1 MILTFLLYGMS
12 CQLPRYLRYMLRI
25 QKRREVLWYML
36 CAPYK
41 RQKRYREKRN
51 LYSTS
56 TSQTGTSANC
66 LVSRKDFNEYLSK
79 LQRLQLQINRQ
90 LLKVTLVTSI
100 KRLPLAPL
108 AMRYKGRISNA
119 ASRRSVCQDL
129 LSRQKEDSNKIRI
142 TVGGDLIKTNIE
154 VTTRKAD
161 VAEPPESKCESF
173 DKLKLLP

>member
-1 MILTFLLYGMS
+1 M
-12 CQLPRYLRYMLRI
+12 
-25 QKRREVLWYML
+25 
-36 CAPYK
+36 
-41 RQKRYREKRN
+41 
-51 LYSTS
+51 
-56 TSQTGTSANC
+56 
-66 LVSRKDFNEYLSK
+66 
-79 LQRLQLQINRQ
+79 
-90 LLKVTLVTSI
+90 TSI